1 MLKAAIAKLE
11 RQENLSAVE
20 ITGAMKE
27 LVSGQAAHDDISRF
41 LLLMRAKSA
50 TVEEITAA
58 AMVMR
63 EFWVPVG
70 TKHKV
75 ILDTCGTGGDK
86 RHTFNI
92 STVVALIVAAA
103 GVAVAKHG
111 NRSVSSKCGSADI
124 LEALGVKLISDP
136 VKLGQCLDQVGI
148 AFLFAQFLHP
158 AMKHVAVV
166 RKELGVETVFN
177 VLGPLINPAQ
187 NTHQMMGIYSRDLV
201 EPIAQVLRNLGL
213 KRALVVHGND
223 GLDEITTT
231 DKTFVAEWN
240 GRDIV
245 TYDIEPQELGFA
257 KTKLEDL
264 SGGDLAVSVKIV
276 NDILAGVNG
285 PKRDIVVLNAGYA
298 LYAAGKVKDVT
309 SGIKLA
315 AQMLDSGKAREKL
328 RELIEWTNK

>member
-1 MLKAAIAKLE
+1 
-11 RQENLSAVE
+11 
-20 ITGAMKE
+20 
-27 LVSGQAAHDDISRF
+27 
-41 LLLMRAKSA
+41 
-50 TVEEITAA
+50 
-58 AMVMR
+58 
-63 EFWVPVG
+63 
-70 TKHKV
+70 
-75 ILDTCGTGGDK
+75 
-86 RHTFNI
+86 
-92 STVVALIVAAA
+92 
-103 GVAVAKHG
+103 
-111 NRSVSSKCGSADI
+111 